1 MRAVDAKV
9 LDELEM
15 LYGDKDC
22 FYPLRI
28 WFETTEEHW
37 ANLERLFTVAEYAR
51 KHYPSVA
58 KKITAYRR
66 RITGLFN
73 QTKDLAIGWGAE
85 RKEKQRLSTE
95 DYAEASDERWDELDK
110 WEATQEKMR
119 SLILE
124 FLRFL
129 YSVVSES

>member
-1 MRAVDAKV
+1 MIAPRAQK
-9 LDELEM
+9 
-15 LYGDKDC
+15 
-22 FYPLRI
+22 
-28 WFETTEEHW
+28 
-37 ANLERLFTVAEYAR
+37 
-51 KHYPSVA
+51 
-58 KKITAYRR
+58 
-66 RITGLFN
+66 
-73 QTKDLAIGWGAE
+73 
-85 RKEKQRLSTE
+85 LSTE